1 MSNYGKAQLTAEWT
15 VHAQLK
21 ITRPDLIQASQPEW
35 EQHQQQTAA
44 ATTTEQQEPV
54 TFVYNWSSDEKQQ
67 AKSDS
72 SEWNKCGGRD
82 PTKFARQFDNVSA
95 IDG

>member
-1 MSNYGKAQLTAEWT
+1 MQNIMSNNGKAQLTAEWT

-21 ITRPDLIQASQPEW
+21 ITRPELIQASQPEW
-35 EQHQQQTAA
+35 EQHQQQTAAAA

-67 AKSDS
+67 PKSDS
-72 SEWNKCGGRD
+72 SD
-82 PTKFARQFDNVSA
+82 PTKFAKQFDNVSA